1 MKPTIE
7 VARCFSPR
15 STTPAGRVGRVIPN
29 PPGSCIGRRVK
40 YNPPCLRA
48 FTVVELLVAAAITA
62 VIASLMLS
70 LVSNVL
76 GGWNRSHGTLET
88 EAQARLALDQIAQ
101 DIQGALFKNDGN
113 VWLAAAI
120 EDVTTT
126 SGLWLAA
133 TTNAKPS
140 SVSVDPATALA
151 DMRFGR
157 AGVWLRLISARPSAD
172 ATSIAPSA
180 PAAVG
185 YQLIRALPPT
195 ATTGGEAHYV
205 LYRAEVSAA
214 NTFAAGY
221 NLDPTAGGYRT
232 ASVTDGNAGNLLSP
246 PPLRFIADN
255 VVDFGVRLYTR
266 DAATGAL
273 TLVFPVSNAAA
284 DLTHLAKSPPTATTL
299 ADRFPDVADV
309 MLRVLTPQG
318 VQQISALEAGTI
330 TGDWWTIATAN
341 SRVFTRRVVLNAS
354 SL

>member
-1 MKPTIE
+1 MRPAIE

-29 PPGSCIGRRVK
+29 PP
-40 YNPPCLRA
+40 YLRA

-101 DIQGALFKNDGN
+101 DIQGALFRNDGN
-113 VWLAAAI
+113 VWLAATI
-120 EDVTTT
+120 EDNTAT

-133 TTNAKPS
+133 AANAKPS
-140 SVSVDPATALA
+140 SVSIDPTTTALA
-151 DMRFGR
+151 DARFGL
-157 AGVWLRLISARPSAD
+157 AGVWLRLITARPSAD
-172 ATSIAPSA
+172 ATSTAPST

-221 NLDPTAGGYRT
+221 NLDPTAGGYLT

-266 DAATGAL
+266 DASTGAL
-273 TLVFPVSNAAA
+273 TLVFPVSST